1 MPRRTWLPAAIFEQ
15 SDHSK
20 PEVAPL
26 ARRNLASEDEL
37 EACKLVFLNVDH
49 DEVEAKTAAEL
60 RIAADNVLTLSI
72 VLLG

>member
-1 MPRRTWLPAAIFEQ
+1 MPCHTWLPAAIFEQ

-20 PEVAPL
+20 PEVTPL
-26 ARRNLASEDEL
+26 ARWNLALEDEL
-37 EACKLVFLNVDH
+37 EACKLIFLNVDH
-49 DEVEAKTAAEL
+49 DEVKARTATEL